1 MACPICGANCQC
13 RNRGPGGLCCSCH
26 RHKPSAVRVADY
38 ASRGREYTPEL
49 LAAVE
54 KHREWLMAAENV
66 KTWGE
71 VMSKRKDMRNGRE
84 SGSWKPHRWRSE
96 RAGRTRSHALDVA
109 FNELSLD
116 LGAYRAALVI
126 AEVRG
131 SVDAAIS
138 RAAFEA
144 AHTPVIGA

>member
-1 MACPICGANCQC
+1 
-13 RNRGPGGLCCSCH
+13 
-26 RHKPSAVRVADY
+26 
-38 ASRGREYTPEL
+38 
-49 LAAVE
+49 
-54 KHREWLMAAENV
+54 MAAENV

-71 VMSKRKDMRNGRE
+71 AMSKKKDLRNGRE
-84 SGSWKPHRWRSE
+84 SGAWKPHCWRPA
-96 RAGRTRSHALDVA
+96 RAARTRIHALDVA
-109 FNELSLD
+109 FNDLSLE

-144 AHTPVIGA
+144 AHTPTIEGNTRSQVM